1 MKVIFEIPDK
11 VLNLAEVFL
20 INQSK
25 DYEEPRI
32 KAAAAKCKEEPTEI
46 PAKQLEDNEE
56 ATQMFL
62 VFALMGL
69 ALRIDELPKEAQPK
83 SRLAAELEE
92 MKKQIEEMRKG

>member
-11 VLNLAEVFL
+11 VLSLAEALL
-20 INQSK
+20 IQQSK
-25 DYEEPRI
+25 DHEEPRI

-62 VFALMGL
+62 AFALMGL
-69 ALRIDELPKEAQPK
+69 ALRIDELPNEEQPK
-83 SRLAAELEE
+83 SGLAARLEE
-92 MKKQIEEMRKG
+92 MQKQAEAMRKG